1 MIVAN
6 YERTETNGVVIQ
18 STMLTRRPIIQILL
32 STSSYN
38 LLPSRT
44 AAFHTSSTHLM
55 SRRDNRGLSAWTSQ
69 LKRETRRSTNNVKN
83 SESKGLLSSSNDD
96 NNNDIDSGITPWI
109 DLLKQIF
116 LTEYKPDETATK
128 SFLDR
133 VQEKTSD
140 DGSIKVTVAVLGAQG
155 M

>member
-1 MIVAN
+1 
-6 YERTETNGVVIQ
+6 
-18 STMLTRRPIIQILL
+18 
-32 STSSYN
+32 
-38 LLPSRT
+38 
-44 AAFHTSSTHLM
+44 M

-69 LKRETRRSTNNVKN
+69 LKRETRRSTNNAKN
-83 SESKGLLSSSNDD
+83 SESKGLLSSSNGD
-96 NNNDIDSGITPWI
+96 NNNDIDRGITPWI
-109 DLLKQIF
+109 DLLQQIF